1 MTEVIIENEYSSLEK
16 LSRNLEFKK
25 SVAQQPT
32 NENS

>member
-16 LSRNLEFKK
+16 LARNLEFNN
-25 SVAQQPT
+25 SVDQQPT